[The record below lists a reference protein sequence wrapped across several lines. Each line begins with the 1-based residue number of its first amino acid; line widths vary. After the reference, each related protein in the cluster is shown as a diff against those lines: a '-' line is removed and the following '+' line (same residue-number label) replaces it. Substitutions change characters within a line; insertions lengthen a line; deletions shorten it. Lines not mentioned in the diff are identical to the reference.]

1 MITPRLYP
9 AAKYWAAA
17 RRFALTLTAGACLL
31 TFNALANRDIT
42 QQRVNAEQSQRIRS
56 IAPGP

>member
-1 MITPRLYP
+1 MNAPGLYVS
-9 AAKYWAAA
+9 ARIWASI